1 VNWVWSLELTIYHGL
16 FSICIPIVLTEL
28 AFPKWRDERWLKT
41 PGLVVFGVLLAADVA
56 YGFHWLAPYRPS
68 RAPYLGAVIA
78 VAGLVIA
85 ARLVRLPAGSCLPS

>member
-1 VNWVWSLELTIYHGL
+1 MIYHCL

-56 YGFHWLAPYRPS
+56 YGFGWLAPYRPP
-68 RAPYLGAVIA
+68 RAPYLGAVSA